1 MLRRV
6 FRAVILLA
14 CLVALGLGAWV
25 LFVPP
30 PSPPR
35 PWPREAPSAAAL
47 PRSAPAV
54 AAAAARS
61 GLATPFGDALFRW
74 RCTEGL
80 REALGGNPAWPLRRV
95 ARFCRCAADRL
106 RAEGPRDLVLGDG
119 DVASALEAAEARF
132 CRTP

>member
-14 CLVALGLGAWV
+14 ALVALGLAAWV

-35 PWPREAPSAAAL
+35 PSPPAARPAPGG
-47 PRSAPAV
+47 APAL
-54 AAAAARS
+54 AAAATRS

-80 REALGGNPAWPLRRV
+80 RDALGGNPAWPLRRV
-95 ARFCRCAADRL
+95 ARFCLCAADRL
-106 RAEGPRDLVLGDG
+106 RAEGPRDLVIGQG
-119 DVASALEAAEARF
+119 DVAAALEAAEGRL
-132 CRTP
+132 CRSP